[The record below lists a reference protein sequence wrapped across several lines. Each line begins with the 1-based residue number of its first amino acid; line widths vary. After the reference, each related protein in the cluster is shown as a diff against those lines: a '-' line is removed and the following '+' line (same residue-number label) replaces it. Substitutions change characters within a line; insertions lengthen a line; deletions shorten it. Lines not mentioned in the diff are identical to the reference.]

1 MVELSALRRV
11 ALGAV
16 AFVGLVAG
24 FGSVGLAQ
32 SVEPVQSANLPEINT
47 VEMQAPPL
55 AENDAAGRMAPIPDT
70 AAPAKRIGPLNVHI
84 FGDSLG
90 DGIWAGLYRKL
101 PKADG
106 YKVTKHSRVST
117 GLVRK
122 DFYNWSKAVRQIV
135 AQHRVDVAV
144 VMIGTNDRQTII
156 EGGRHA
162 LRSAR
167 WEEIYKARIDD
178 MTQVLKDEGAE
189 VYWVELPAMR
199 SPRFGRDM
207 KYFNTLFEERA
218 AANRIT
224 YVPTWERTLGSNGQY
239 SAYGIDDKGR
249 KRLMRTNDG
258 IHFTMRG
265 YIQLAS
271 FVTSAMDEAK
281 KPEPA
286 VPMVEMP
293 PEQPSITPAIDPLT
307 GATIVDAPSVS
318 PVPEAAAPLAP
329 QQPVEPKVDVP
340 TPTARPGDDRAALD
354 EDAPERSER
363 AGVSEVA
370 SSIASALSDLR
381 GFVLPEP
388 KPGRADDLR
397 QPAQ

>member
-1 MVELSALRRV
+1 VLRR
-11 ALGAV
+11 AAIGAA
-16 AFVGLVAG
+16 AFFGLLAG
-24 FGSVGLAQ
+24 FGSVALAQ
-32 SVEPVQSANLPEINT
+32 SVEPVQSANLPAINTPVINT

-55 AENDAAGRMAPIPDT
+55 ADDGMAAKMAPIPDQP
-70 AAPAKRIGPLNVHI
+70 APVERTGPLNVHI

-106 YKVTKHSRVST
+106 YRVTKHSRVST

-135 AQHRVDVAV
+135 AKHRVDVAV
-144 VMIGTNDRQTII
+144 VMIGTNDRQTIV
-156 EGGRHA
+156 ESGRHA

-167 WEEIYKARIDD
+167 WEEIYKSRIDD
-178 MTQVLKDEGAE
+178 MTQVLKDEGAD

-224 YVPTWERTLGSNGQY
+224 YVPTWQRTLGSNGQY
-239 SAYGIDDKGR
+239 SAYGIDDTGR

-271 FVTSAMDEAK
+271 FVTSAMEEAK
-281 KPEPA
+281 EPEPV
-286 VPMVEMP
+286 VPVVDAP
-293 PEQPSITPAIDPLT
+293 VALPAIDPVT
-307 GATIVDAPSVS
+307 GATIVGAPSVS
-318 PVPEAAAPLAP
+318 AVPDTATPLAP
-329 QQPVEPKVDVP
+329 FVPQQPAEPAVDVP
-340 TPTARPGDDRAALD
+340 TPTARPGDDRAVLE
-354 EDAPERSER
+354 EDVPERSER